1 MNYRN
6 AEATMVLAMRSQQST
21 ENMEVMTKDMH
32 IIAQKTK
39 QETVSMRIITLV
51 TLFFL
56 PGTFISV
63 SQRSFQFRTVIKVNR
78 LRVTTRWYKA
88 IGRLSWVQ
96 ILFNFNLAARE
107 SHKKSFSWTQYSC
120 IWQSPFPLLSLC
132 LYLGMGCIGGLIG
145 KNGWKKR
152 GNNFLQDP

>member
-1 MNYRN
+1 
-6 AEATMVLAMRSQQST
+6 MRTQQST

-78 LRVTTRWYKA
+78 LCVTTR
-88 IGRLSWVQ
+88 
-96 ILFNFNLAARE
+96 
-107 SHKKSFSWTQYSC
+107 
-120 IWQSPFPLLSLC
+120 
-132 LYLGMGCIGGLIG
+132 
-145 KNGWKKR
+145 
-152 GNNFLQDP
+152 

>member
-1 MNYRN
+1 
-6 AEATMVLAMRSQQST
+6 MVLAMKAQQST

-63 SQRSFQFRTVIKVNR
+63 SQRSSQLRTVIEIYRYV
-78 LRVTTRWYKA
+78 
-88 IGRLSWVQ
+88 
-96 ILFNFNLAARE
+96 
-107 SHKKSFSWTQYSC
+107 
-120 IWQSPFPLLSLC
+120 
-132 LYLGMGCIGGLIG
+132 
-145 KNGWKKR
+145 
-152 GNNFLQDP
+152 